1 MNIVRERNTSRGSAS
16 ERERVVLAKAVMRAF
31 DEWQLPN
38 ADRQVLLGLGPNS
51 RTTLNRYA
59 SGSPLNNTRDLLDRV
74 GHILGIYKGFQLL
87 YPENPEI
94 RECWLRSPN
103 RRFHGRTPIEVVR
116 QFGLPG
122 LLMVRAQVD
131 RMRGH

>member
-1 MNIVRERNTSRGSAS
+1 MSIVREQNTSRDGTS
-16 ERERVVLAKAVMRAF
+16 EHKRVVLAKAVMRAF
-31 DEWQLPN
+31 DEWELPN
-38 ADRQVLLGLGPNS
+38 TDRQVLLGLGADN
-51 RTTLNRYA
+51 RTTLKRY
-59 SGSPLNNTRDLLDRV
+59 SEGRPLNNTRDLLDRV

-94 RECWLRSPN
+94 RAGWLRSPN
-103 RRFHGRTPIEVVR
+103 RRFQGRTPIEVVR
-116 QFGLPG
+116 QYGLPG